1 MAGMSRT
8 PPRRQDA
15 AARREQLLDAA
26 NAVFS
31 EQGVTAPLE
40 LVIERAGLG
49 RATLYRNFPDRA
61 ALIEALIDRGVDR
74 IAARFA
80 RTGAQGPEA
89 FDALLEVLAL
99 HVAEAAPLVD
109 YWRAVDLRSPRVAA
123 TRRRLLALARA
134 PLEAARAAGR
144 VRDGVT
150 VDDIPLILAMFGA
163 CLRGGGPAERRRLAL
178 RALALLRAGLL
189 TEPAP

>member
-1 MAGMSRT
+1 MTHA
-8 PPRRQDA
+8 PPQRQDA
-15 AARREQLLDAA
+15 ALRRERLLDAA

-74 IAARFA
+74 IAERFA
-80 RTGAQGPEA
+80 RTGAQGADA

-99 HVAEAAPLVD
+99 HVAESAPLVD
-109 YWRAVDLRSPRVAA
+109 YWRAVDLRSPGVLA
-123 TRRRLLALARA
+123 TRRRLVALAEA
-134 PLEAARAAGR
+134 PLAQARAAGR
-144 VRDGVT
+144 VRDDVAAAD
-150 VDDIPLILAMFGA
+150 VPLILAMFGA
-163 CLRGGGPAERRRLAL
+163 CLRGGSAAERRRLAL
-178 RALALLRAGLL
+178 RALALLRHGLA
-189 TEPAP
+189 PAAP